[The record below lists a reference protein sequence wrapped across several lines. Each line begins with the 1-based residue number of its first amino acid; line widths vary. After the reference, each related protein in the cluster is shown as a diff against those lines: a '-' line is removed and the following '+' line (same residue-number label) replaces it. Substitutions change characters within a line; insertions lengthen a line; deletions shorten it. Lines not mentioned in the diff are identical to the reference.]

1 MPHHVPHLK
10 KKPSPPPTTIP
21 LHATPIQ
28 HEIEYLKRHPMP
40 DIWVLCGDS
49 EDGSTAEA
57 SGYYAEAS
65 GYYRA
70 VDLIALRVPAD
81 MLDPVR
87 DFLKESFQ
95 AEAEATNEPVDTKG
109 VAEEKDEVTKPVAWW
124 DLTSNTPGK
133 PPAASNAA
141 AVHPRDDIETGKIK
155 KDQVEEEGDN
165 ENEGG
170 SEEAPCVSPSKGD
183 LATTESNPN
192 QKGVNP
198 KWLKWHNEL
207 LGVNS
212 KEAREEQE
220 EKITAEVLEV
230 ISAIIVEKVGPAVA
244 EQEDSY
250 DKFGTMV
257 SRCKCKWGQQNIVYT
272 LLLLHV

>member
-1 MPHHVPHLK
+1 
-10 KKPSPPPTTIP
+10 
-21 LHATPIQ
+21 
-28 HEIEYLKRHPMP
+28 MP

-49 EDGSTAEA
+49 EEEEEEKTAADNDGST
-57 SGYYAEAS
+57 AEAS

-109 VAEEKDEVTKPVAWW
+109 VAEEKGEVTKPVASR
-124 DLTSNTPGK
+124 DLISNTPGK

-141 AVHPRDDIETGKIK
+141 AVHPRDDIETGKFK

-170 SEEAPCVSPSKGD
+170 SEEAPRVSQSKGD

-192 QKGVNP
+192 QKGINR

-212 KEAREEQE
+212 KEAREELD
-220 EKITAEVLEV
+220 EKMAAEVLEV
-230 ISAIIVEKVGPAVA
+230 ISAIIVKKVGPAVA

-257 SRCKCKWGQQNIVYT
+257 SRCKWGQQNIVHT
-272 LLLLHV
+272 LLFLHV

>member
-1 MPHHVPHLK
+1 
-10 KKPSPPPTTIP
+10 
-21 LHATPIQ
+21 
-28 HEIEYLKRHPMP
+28 MP

-57 SGYYAEAS
+57 SGYY
-65 GYYRA
+65 RA
-70 VDLIALRVPAD
+70 VDLIAQRVPAD

-87 DFLKESFQ
+87 DYLKESFQ
-95 AEAEATNEPVDTKG
+95 AEAEATNEPVDAEG
-109 VAEEKDEVTKPVAWW
+109 VAEEKDEVTKPVASW

-133 PPAASNAA
+133 SPAASNAA
-141 AVHPRDDIETGKIK
+141 AVHQRDDIETGKIK

-170 SEEAPCVSPSKGD
+170 SEEAPRVSPSKGD

-220 EKITAEVLEV
+220 EKMTAEALEV

-257 SRCKCKWGQQNIVYT
+257 SKWGQQNIVHT
-272 LLLLHV
+272 LLLLHVWIFNIDTQT

>member
-1 MPHHVPHLK
+1 
-10 KKPSPPPTTIP
+10 
-21 LHATPIQ
+21 
-28 HEIEYLKRHPMP
+28 MP

-57 SGYYAEAS
+57 SGYY
-65 GYYRA
+65 RA
-70 VDLIALRVPAD
+70 ADLIAQRVPAD
-81 MLDPVR
+81 VASLVRFHLD
-87 DFLKESFQ
+87 ESFQ

-109 VAEEKDEVTKPVAWW
+109 VAEEKGEVTKPVASW

-141 AVHPRDDIETGKIK
+141 AVNPFDIETGKFK

-170 SEEAPCVSPSKGD
+170 SEEAPRVSQSKGD

-212 KEAREEQE
+212 KEAREELD
-220 EKITAEVLEV
+220 EKMAAEVLEV
-230 ISAIIVEKVGPAVA
+230 ISAIIVKKVGPAVA

-257 SRCKCKWGQQNIVYT
+257 SRCKCNKT
-272 LLLLHV
+272 